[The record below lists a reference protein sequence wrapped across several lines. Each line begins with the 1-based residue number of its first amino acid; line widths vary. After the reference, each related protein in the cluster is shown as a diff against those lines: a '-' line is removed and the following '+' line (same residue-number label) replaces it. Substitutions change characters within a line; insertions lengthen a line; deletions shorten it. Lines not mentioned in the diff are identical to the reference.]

1 MACGRL
7 AFLVPMMSA
16 NSLLTFITLIKAA
29 GAVFFFPSLLFF
41 ELFFLI
47 ILLLFFL
54 ITLLLFFPMVF
65 FVDFDTLRLAMADK
79 DENQLIVFLNHGS
92 KLQRACLTINVMSTN
107 APM

>member
-29 GAVFFFPSLLFF
+29 GALLFF

-65 FVDFDTLRLAMADK
+65 FVDFDTLRLAMANK